1 MMVET
6 AVVLMSIHHGAQ
18 NVNALK
24 KEEEAVEE
32 LQR

>member
-18 NVNALK
+18 NVNVLK
-24 KEEEAVEE
+24 KEEAVEE
-32 LQR
+32 LQH